1 MWYDNHTILAI
12 FHDSRLVQNLSKNC
26 AKRVICMRNTHNLT
40 PWMHQMHKSDKNI
53 PIQAKGM
60 SLQMQRIKWSWLQKH
75 IISNSQQIPHYEYRV
90 IFLSSNDI
98 VRLITISSKNQCV
111 VIIWLKQNGGYFFSL
126 LTFPAPSPLRALE
139 SLRWPAGFPRGKG
152 QLGSRGNL
160 AGDKNSL
167 AVVAKAESF
176 FEDLRSTYFQW

>member
-1 MWYDNHTILAI
+1 MTHIWCKICQKIVRNAWYAWVIHIILHLECI
-12 FHDSRLVQNLSKNC
+12 KCIKV
-26 AKRVICMRNTHNLT
+26 T
-40 PWMHQMHKSDKNI
+40 KNI

-139 SLRWPAGFPRGKG
+139 SLRWPAGFPRGKVSWAAAGIWRGTKIVLQWLQKRTLSLRTWG
-152 QLGSRGNL
+152 QHISMVEKRPF
-160 AGDKNSL
+160 
-167 AVVAKAESF
+167 V
-176 FEDLRSTYFQW
+176 

>member
-12 FHDSRLVQNLSKNC
+12 FHDSRLGQNLSKNC

-53 PIQAKGM
+53 SIQAKGM

-152 QLGSRGNL
+152 QLGSRRNL